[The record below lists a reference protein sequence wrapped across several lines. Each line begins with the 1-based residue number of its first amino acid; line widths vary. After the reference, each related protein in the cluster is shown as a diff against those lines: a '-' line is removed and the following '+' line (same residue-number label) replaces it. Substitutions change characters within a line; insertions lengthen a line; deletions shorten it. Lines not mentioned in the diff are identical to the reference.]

1 MVTSS
6 NHVAAT
12 TNGGEPQKKKKKL
25 VLNAFVEMCMLHH
38 CQCLL
43 PVKENDT

>member
-12 TNGGEPQKKKKKL
+12 TATTNGQPQKKKL
-25 VLNAFVEMCMLHH
+25 VLNAFVEMCM
-38 CQCLL
+38 
-43 PVKENDT
+43 

>member
-12 TNGGEPQKKKKKL
+12 TTANGRPQKKKL
-25 VLNAFVEMCMLHH
+25 VLNAFVEMCM
-38 CQCLL
+38 
-43 PVKENDT
+43 

>member
-12 TNGGEPQKKKKKL
+12 ATNGEPQKKKL
-25 VLNAFVEMCMLHH
+25 VLNAFVEMCM
-38 CQCLL
+38 
-43 PVKENDT
+43 

>member
-12 TNGGEPQKKKKKL
+12 ANGQPKKKL
-25 VLNAFVEMCMLHH
+25 VLNAFVEMCKLYHN
-38 CQCLL
+38 QGFYSL
-43 PVKENDT
+43 ENM

>member
-12 TNGGEPQKKKKKL
+12 TNGEPQKKKKL
-25 VLNAFVEMCMLHH
+25 VLNAFVEMCMLYH
-38 CQCLL
+38 CQCSTTCE
-43 PVKENDT
+43 KK

>member
-12 TNGGEPQKKKKKL
+12 ANGQPKKKL
-25 VLNAFVEMCMLHH
+25 VLNAFVEMCTPYYNQQFTTHRK
-38 CQCLL
+38 C
-43 PVKENDT
+43 